1 MHFKA
6 VKMNELISSYFILGL
21 LSNFLGPVSRRI
33 KEEFAK
39 TNLKMGMYSVG
50 APELYEKMKGQEIP
64 IKIVFRLLVTVFFPV
79 FYLIVGFDYWRDRK
93 NRA

>member
-1 MHFKA
+1 MY
-6 VKMNELISSYFILGL
+6 EIISIYLLLGL

-50 APELYEKMKGQEIP
+50 APELYEKMKGQEIS

-79 FYLIVGFDYWRDRK
+79 FYLIVGFDYWREKKRK
-93 NRA
+93 